1 MSPAETFEVSIQDL
15 LPVINKLREE
25 NEHLLSH
32 KSSME
37 VELAQLAR
45 LQEVVVGENEA
56 LRQHYY

>member
-1 MSPAETFEVSIQDL
+1 M
-15 LPVINKLREE
+15 INKLREE